1 MLRLLPPPLELER
14 RRACRVAGCGP
25 VPVAPGSPG
34 ERRRS
39 DRLLLRARTG
49 REGGEEEEE
58 EEEEGGE
65 GVLVRACT
73 SYELLHAE
81 PIVAPPGNSR
91 AEANVLPGVVEG
103 AKWSPIGWL

>member
-1 MLRLLPPPLELER
+1 MQILRPLPIELER
-14 RRACRVAGCGP
+14 RRARRCAGCGP

-34 ERRRS
+34 ERCRS

-58 EEEEGGE
+58 EEEVGDE
-65 GVLVRACT
+65 GVLARACT

-81 PIVAPPGNSR
+81 PMCLAPPGNSR
-91 AEANVLPGVVEG
+91 RDAFSCLGGGRRAVSD
-103 AKWSPIGWL
+103 WWR